1 MLLLPPPFA
10 LVLGAFVQAPEPS
23 ADDLEF
29 FEQRVRPVLE
39 ERCLSCHASTL
50 AKPKGGLVL
59 DSRQGW
65 ERGAS
70 LGAAVVPGEPD
81 ASPLVRA
88 VRYDEFDLQMPPKG
102 RLPDAEVD
110 ALVEWVRRGA
120 PDPRDG
126 DAPVAARTVPKPE
139 EHWALRALTD
149 PTPPT
154 VRDERWVRNGVDR
167 FVLAR
172 LESEGLAPA
181 PFATKRELLERVHF
195 DLVGLPPTSEALA
208 EFERD
213 PEPDAYERVV
223 DRLLASPHY
232 GERWGRYWLDL
243 ARYADSN
250 GLDENLALG
259 EAWRYRDYVVRAF
272 NQDKPYDRFVTEQLA
287 GDLLPEPEDRDALAD
302 QIAAT
307 GFLVLG
313 PKMLAEQDKQKL
325 VMDIVDEQ
333 MDVAGKAFL
342 GLTLGCARCHDHKFD
357 PISARDYYAVAGVFK
372 STSTMANLDFVSR
385 WRERELASA
394 ADRETAAAHRKASEQ
409 AKAELDALVA
419 ENDRALQDGWRRD
432 FAPYLL
438 AGTFAAKRATLIE
451 AEEFSRGNLAVDR
464 ETWGDAEVAI
474 VHTRASGEQFVEYDV
489 TLESAK
495 RLVLDVRYAS
505 AEERPMRVLL
515 NGAVVA
521 ETALGAKTGSFL
533 LDGQRWTRVGAFDF
547 QPGRNVLRLDNQAD
561 VPHLDKF
568 VLAPAGAGDAAA
580 DGEREWY
587 VDGNPWAD
595 GLVPELVR
603 NFAVHVELSARRGD
617 PVFAPWHAFAALGE
631 GEWARRASEVVARL
645 RGERPE
651 ALAVPP
657 TRLAPPATPLAEVDA
672 GFQATPDEAQ
682 AGASSSPPLPPRV
695 LALLDGLPPRSLEEL
710 AGRYQTLFSA
720 IEADW
725 REARA
730 RDGEKPTA
738 LASADAEALRQVLHG
753 KHGPFALTTERLESF
768 FPEPARAELAMRRA
782 KVEQLAASA
791 PKPFDRALGVQDG
804 EIVDVPV
811 HLRGSHL
818 SLEKDAVPRGVL
830 SATAHVLDAPA
841 MPSDR
846 SGRLEFARWL
856 VDPRHPLTWRVIAN
870 RVWAGHFGRGL
881 VASTSNFGVRGELPT
896 HPELLDWLAQE
907 LQRRHGSL
915 KSLHRLIVT
924 SSAYRM
930 STRGNA
936 VASERDPENR
946 LLARQNRRRLEAE
959 VMRDAW
965 LAASGRLDATL
976 GGKSMTTA
984 SGEYVTNDQSTDQA
998 RYQSTRRSLYLPIIR
1013 NAMYGFFSAFDYN
1026 DPSTPIDVRPETV
1039 AAPQALFLMNSD
1051 EVVESARAL
1060 AELALAAEPERE
1072 GERIA
1077 WLWRRTLCREPSER
1091 ERQAAIDFV
1100 NELKNRDAAQPTAGG
1115 GDEHAAA
1122 NGVEHEVD
1130 ASHAAEPVAAP
1141 TAAARERGVD
1151 GSPLA
1156 MGADAAKSV
1165 ATSADVPWIGLAHV
1179 LLVSNEFLYVD

>member
-1 MLLLPPPFA
+1 MFLLPPQFA

-39 ERCLSCHASTL
+39 ERCLACHASTL

-70 LGAAVVPGEPD
+70 LGAAVVPGDPD

-102 RLPDAEVD
+102 KLPDAEID

-120 PDPRDG
+120 PDPRVGPRDG
-126 DAPVAARTVPKPE
+126 DAPVAVRTVPKPE
-139 EHWALRALTD
+139 DHWAFRALTD
-149 PTPPT
+149 PTPPA

-195 DLVGLPPTSEALA
+195 DLVGLPPTPEALE

-287 GDLLPEPEDRDALAD
+287 GDLLPEPADRDALAD
-302 QIAAT
+302 QLAAT

-325 VMDIVDEQ
+325 VMDVVDEQ

-394 ADRETAAAHRKASEQ
+394 ADREAAAAHRKASEQ
-409 AKAELDALVA
+409 AKTELDALVA
-419 ENDRALQDGWRRD
+419 ENDRALQGGWRRD

-451 AEEFSRGNLAVDR
+451 AEEFSRGNLHVDR
-464 ETWGDAEVAI
+464 STWGDAEVAI
-474 VHTRASGEQFVEYDV
+474 VHTQAPGEQFVEYDV
-489 TLESAK
+489 TFESA
-495 RLVLDVRYAS
+495 RELVLEVRYAS
-505 AEERPMRVLL
+505 AEVRPMRVTL
-515 NGAVVA
+515 NGVVVA
-521 ETALGAKTGSFL
+521 ERALAETTGSFF
-533 LDGQRWTRVGAFDF
+533 LDGQRWARVGTFEF
-547 QPGRNVLRLDNQAD
+547 QPGRNVLRLDNQID

-568 VLAPAGAGDAAA
+568 VLAPPGAAAA
-580 DGEREWY
+580 DGVPERAWY
-587 VDGNPWAD
+587 VDGNPWAE

-603 NFAVHVELSARRGD
+603 NFAVHVELSARRKD
-617 PVFAPWHAFAALGE
+617 PIFAPWHAFAALGE
-631 GEWARRASEVVARL
+631 DEWPARAAEIVARSGTEPGSTPASSPEPTARRTSIAE
-645 RGERPE
+645 
-651 ALAVPP
+651 LAGVEPGS
-657 TRLAPPATPLAEVDA
+657 V
-672 GFQATPDEAQ
+672 
-682 AGASSSPPLPPRV
+682 PPRV
-695 LALLDGLPPRSLEEL
+695 LAVLDGLPPRSLEEL

-720 IEADW
+720 IEIEW
-725 REARA
+725 REMQARG
-730 RDGEKPTA
+730 GEPPTA
-738 LASADAEALRQVLHG
+738 LPSADAEALRQVLHG
-753 KHGPFALTTERLESF
+753 KHGPFALTSESLESF
-768 FPEPARAELAMRRA
+768 FPAPARAELATRRA
-782 KVEQLAASA
+782 KVEALAASA
-791 PKPFDRALGVQDG
+791 PKPFERALGVQDG
-804 EIVDVPV
+804 DVVDVPV

-830 SATAHVLDAPA
+830 SATAHVLEAPA
-841 MPSDR
+841 MPSDH
-846 SGRLEFARWL
+846 SGRLELARWL

-881 VASTSNFGVRGELPT
+881 VASTSNFGVRGDLPT
-896 HPELLDWLAQE
+896 HPELLDWLARE

-930 STRGNA
+930 STRGSA
-936 VASERDPENR
+936 VATERDPENR
-946 LLARQNRRRLEAE
+946 LLARQNRRRLDAE

-965 LAASGRLDATL
+965 LAVSGRLDAAL
-976 GGKSMTTA
+976 GGRSMSTA

-1013 NAMYGFFSAFDYN
+1013 NAMYGFFAAFDYN
-1026 DPSTPIDVRPETV
+1026 DPST
-1039 AAPQALFLMNSD
+1039 
-1051 EVVESARAL
+1051 
-1060 AELALAAEPERE
+1060 
-1072 GERIA
+1072 
-1077 WLWRRTLCREPSER
+1077 
-1091 ERQAAIDFV
+1091 
-1100 NELKNRDAAQPTAGG
+1100 
-1115 GDEHAAA
+1115 
-1122 NGVEHEVD
+1122 
-1130 ASHAAEPVAAP
+1130 
-1141 TAAARERGVD
+1141 
-1151 GSPLA
+1151 
-1156 MGADAAKSV
+1156 
-1165 ATSADVPWIGLAHV
+1165 
-1179 LLVSNEFLYVD
+1179 